1 MPVTRGWRSSV
12 KTRELHSLGLFATG
26 KSTSQVRMSQTL
38 SSQTSAVAEIS
49 RGYAYLDY
57 AKVAQQ
63 PTGRYRELRNVLD
76 CWNRAMDLGLETVP
90 SIMKT
95 VEPDLYFSISLE
107 LYRKLNEAPQAV
119 RDFSRVLSLD
129 PKFIRAYAERG
140 KAWLDVRG
148 KSNPAPKSAIDD
160 FTMAITLGC
169 NDPDVFEIRGQCY
182 DQIGQYKLA
191 AIDFTRALE
200 LAPDRHFDYYHR
212 ANVFR
217 KGKQYL
223 AAKQDYQ
230 KILSV
235 SSNSKLVDLAQTRL
249 QDISDLVD
257 VDTSAP
263 PLVATATSVVE
274 PKDQTTKETPRIW
287 GWLQRIGKK
296 HRQEGI

>member
-1 MPVTRGWRSSV
+1 
-12 KTRELHSLGLFATG
+12 
-26 KSTSQVRMSQTL
+26 
-38 SSQTSAVAEIS
+38 
-49 RGYAYLDY
+49 
-57 AKVAQQ
+57 
-63 PTGRYRELRNVLD
+63 
-76 CWNRAMDLGLETVP
+76 
-90 SIMKT
+90 
-95 VEPDLYFSISLE
+95 
-107 LYRKLNEAPQAV
+107 
-119 RDFSRVLSLD
+119 
-129 PKFIRAYAERG
+129 
-140 KAWLDVRG
+140 
-148 KSNPAPKSAIDD
+148 
-160 FTMAITLGC
+160 MAITLGC
-169 NDPDVFEIRGQCY
+169 DDPDVFEIRGQCY

-263 PLVATATSVVE
+263 PLAATATSVVE
-274 PKDQTTKETPRIW
+274 PKDQTTKETPRVW

>member
-1 MPVTRGWRSSV
+1 MP
-12 KTRELHSLGLFATG
+12 
-26 KSTSQVRMSQTL
+26 QML
-38 SSQTSAVAEIS
+38 SSQTSAVAEVS

-63 PTGRYRELRNVLD
+63 PTERYRELRNVLD
-76 CWNRAMDLGLETVP
+76 CWNRAMDLGLDTVP

-95 VEPDLYFSISLE
+95 VEADLYFSIGLE

-129 PKFIRAYAERG
+129 PKFLRAYTERG

-169 NDPDVFEIRGQCY
+169 DDPDVFEIRGQCY

-249 QDISDLVD
+249 QDISDLVGMD
-257 VDTSAP
+257 A
-263 PLVATATSVVE
+263 SVVE
-274 PKDQTTKETPRIW
+274 PKAQPTKETPRVW
-287 GWLQRIGKK
+287 GWLQRISKK
-296 HRQEGI
+296 HRREGI